1 MRSVYCDIMK
11 YLINWIIYAGYTFLA
26 LVSVAGAF
34 REEDVLW
41 RWLLFASAVIS
52 LALAISRL
60 RSKRRMEEKILELE
74 ENKQDKLVFASEDTC
89 ESIIDELE

>member
-1 MRSVYCDIMK
+1 MK
-11 YLINWIIYAGYTFLA
+11 YLRSLIIYVGYAFLA
-26 LVSVAGAF
+26 LVSEASAF
-34 REEDVLW
+34 REEDVIW

-60 RSKRRMEEKILELE
+60 RSKKRMEEKIQELE

-89 ESIIDELE
+89 ESIIDELV